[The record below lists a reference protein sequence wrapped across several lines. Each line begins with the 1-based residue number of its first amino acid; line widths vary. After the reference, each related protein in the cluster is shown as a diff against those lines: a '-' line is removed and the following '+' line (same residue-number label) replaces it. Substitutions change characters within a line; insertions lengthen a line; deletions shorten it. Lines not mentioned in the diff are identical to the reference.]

1 MLFSIIHLNLSY
13 KLCFLI
19 LCSLETWSCKL
30 AYRSSVLLFLHFLLR
45 RCMLFLSRSFC
56 LLIRLLRHCVFCSLF
71 LILFLVELLFHLVL
85 WRSLILLVFCC
96 WSNINWIRLLIVLVL
111 LHFRRGLRCWLIF
124 LYLVLLFLPDL
135 NIDWSGFLRLRRIV
149 WINFGF
155 RSEEHTSESSHPK

>member
-111 LHFRRGLRCWLIF
+111 QHKRTQTATDYKWKPKFIQTI
-124 LYLVLLFLPDL
+124 LLNHRKSFATL
-135 NIDWSGFLRLRRIV
+135 S
-149 WINFGF
+149 
-155 RSEEHTSESSHPK
+155 

>member
-1 MLFSIIHLNLSY
+1 M
-13 KLCFLI
+13 FLI

-85 WRSLILLVFCC
+85 WQRSNSPCFFVVG
-96 WSNINWIRLLIVLVL
+96 NIKLNP
-111 LHFRRGLRCWLIF
+111 FASSCATTFFEGLRCWLIF

-135 NIDWSGFLRLRRIV
+135 NIDWSGFLRLRRMV
-149 WINFGF
+149 
-155 RSEEHTSESSHPK
+155 E